1 MDSNDN
7 AVFAAAAQPSTQ
19 RAPDYHLGRADSTII
34 TNNSA
39 TKFFDT
45 YRHAYQHK
53 SSGVATMEY
62 AETEGDNLQNTI
74 ADLVA
79 FASSTAI
86 PRPQSAL
93 NSDNPIQMH

>member
-1 MDSNDN
+1 MDSDDN
-7 AVFAAAAQPSTQ
+7 AVSAAAAQPSMQ

-34 TNNSA
+34 ADNSA

-45 YRHAYQHK
+45 YRRVYQHK
-53 SSGVATMEY
+53 LGVATMEY
-62 AETEGDNLQNTI
+62 AEIEGDNLQNTI

-86 PRPQSAL
+86 PRNGHS
-93 NSDNPIQMH
+93 